1 MRRKKVRYAHV
12 AEARLINLY
21 MQKDIINLLT
31 IFSLILF
38 TSVGSAFAF
47 DRQQQNLAVLEA
59 QAEALALLPQE
70 VTEVVE
76 MVEPVEVMIATTTS
90 VVSVVEEVAPE
101 PVKAV
106 VLDTS
111 KQDAAAAA
119 ERVRLAAVEAE
130 RKRQA
135 DLAQAEADAAA
146 LAEARAQ
153 AKADAEAE
161 ALAQAQAEAEAAAL
175 AKKNSRKSR
184 AS

>member
-1 MRRKKVRYAHV
+1 M

-70 VTEVVE
+70 VTEVIEVAE
-76 MVEPVEVMIATTTS
+76 AVEVLIATTTI
-90 VVSVVEEVAPE
+90 VAAEEVEEVAPE

-119 ERVRLAAVEAE
+119 ERARLAAVEAE

-153 AKADAEAE
+153 AKADAEAK

>member
-1 MRRKKVRYAHV
+1 
-12 AEARLINLY
+12 

-76 MVEPVEVMIATTTS
+76 MVDPVEVMIATTTS
-90 VVSVVEEVAPE
+90 VVEEEVVEEVIPE
-101 PVKAV
+101 PVKAA
-106 VLDTS
+106 VLNTS

-119 ERVRLAAVEAE
+119 ERARLAAAEAE

-153 AKADAEAE
+153 AKADAEAK

>member
-1 MRRKKVRYAHV
+1 
-12 AEARLINLY
+12 

-70 VTEVVE
+70 VTEVIEVAE
-76 MVEPVEVMIATTTS
+76 AVEVLIATTTI
-90 VVSVVEEVAPE
+90 VAAEEVEEVAPE

-119 ERVRLAAVEAE
+119 ERARLAAVEAE

-153 AKADAEAE
+153 AKADAEAK